1 METRANYVA
10 VGAFV
15 VILLLGAAGV
25 MLWVL
30 GGQFNAKQ
38 AFFHMSFAGSV
49 AGLTKDSAVRY
60 NGVPVGKVTEIVIDK
75 EHPNHVTVVVA
86 LEPSTQIRHDAVAS
100 LATQGLTGGSYIEI
114 GGGTPAS
121 PPFVNEFEPRGPLIN
136 SRATGGLQSVFD
148 RAPEVIDK
156 FLAIEDQLHDIL
168 GGKNRVAIDQVI
180 ENIRKLSAVLA
191 NHSGDVE
198 EILAN
203 TADASKKIDQLAA
216 TANQVVQK
224 AGGVVD
230 HVDTTV
236 GHVNTAVG
244 HVDKLIGHT
253 DKLVGNVDGTVTD
266 VRPGLRDLS
275 QRGVR
280 QIEQLVTNLNDVVT
294 KIGRVVDELERNPS
308 KFLFGDHNE
317 GYQPK

>member
-15 VILLLGAAGV
+15 VLLLLGAAGV

-30 GGQFNAKQ
+30 GGQFNAKR

-49 AGLTKDSAVRY
+49 AGLTKDSGVRY
-60 NGVPVGKVTEIVIDK
+60 NGVPVGKVTDILIER

-86 LEPSTQIRHDAVAS
+86 LDPTTQIRQDAVAT

-114 GGGTPAS
+114 SGGTPES
-121 PPFVNEFEPRGPLIN
+121 PPFVNEYAPVGPLIV
-136 SRATGGLQSVFD
+136 SRPGGLQSVFD
-148 RAPEVIDK
+148 RAPELMDK
-156 FLAIEDQLHDIL
+156 FLAIEDEIHDIL

-180 ENIRKLSAVLA
+180 ENMRKLSAALA
-191 NHSGDVE
+191 SHSGDVE
-198 EILAN
+198 QILAN
-203 TADASKKIDQLAA
+203 SADATKKIDQLAT
-216 TANQVVQK
+216 TANQVMEK

-244 HVDKLIGHT
+244 HVDKLIGHA
-253 DKLVGNVDGTVTD
+253 DKLVGNVDSTVTEM
-266 VRPGLRDLS
+266 RPGLRDLS

-280 QIEQLVTNLNDVVT
+280 QIEQLVTNLNDLVT
-294 KIGRVVDELERNPS
+294 KVGRVVDELERNPS
-308 KFLFGDHNE
+308 RFLFGDHNA